1 MLSLTGERRQ
11 AGESCMDRMVVLCWG
26 LPNANQINC
35 SRALYSCTMTDTTRL
50 DLPSLSFT
58 SPTPIPSPIA
68 PHEEPANSD
77 SLHTPP
83 RTSSNGSTK
92 GKRKANEIEGGN
104 TPPDVKKEREQKATT
119 FAVGPRPVRASN
131 ATTVNSSHAPSSFH
145 RQKRARLSTPTES
158 RPGSRSG
165 QEPSG
170 DTAATVGSWS
180 SRRSILRP
188 PSRGAQSISQ
198 QSKAASLHRAPSRRS
213 ISQSSI
219 PISALISPHAP
230 SVARSGGTYHMRDPH
245 KPPPAYNRLV
255 GRSHLVASMAAAPTV
270 GAVGPRL
277 EVARS
282 TRGSSSSGS
291 SSFPYEAQQ
300 VVLDDPQL
308 EFDARTWRTRCRIMA
323 VVSFLTYVPFVVLVA
338 VFARRR

>member
-1 MLSLTGERRQ
+1 MS
-11 AGESCMDRMVVLCWG
+11 D
-26 LPNANQINC
+26 P
-35 SRALYSCTMTDTTRL
+35 TRL

-58 SPTPIPSPIA
+58 SPTPVPSPIL
-68 PHEEPANSD
+68 PHDDPGNPD
-77 SLHTPP
+77 SLNTPRRP
-83 RTSSNGSTK
+83 SSAGSTK

-104 TPPDVKKEREQKATT
+104 TPPDVKKEREQKAT
-119 FAVGPRPVRASN
+119 FAVGPRPLRQSN
-131 ATTVNSSHAPSSFH
+131 ATTVNSSQAPSSYH

-198 QSKAASLHRAPSRRS
+198 QSKTGSLHRAPSRRS

-230 SVARSGGTYHMRDPH
+230 SIARSGPTAYHMRDPH
-245 KPPPAYNRLV
+245 KPRAYSRPAGGSPLHAWLFFLGFV
-255 GRSHLVASMAAAPTV
+255 LFPVWWAAAFLRVLRTRRV
-270 GAVGPRL
+270 GK
-277 EVARS
+277 ES
-282 TRGSSSSGS
+282 
-291 SSFPYEAQQ
+291 Q

-308 EFDARTWRTRCRIMA
+308 EFDARTWRKRCRIMA
-323 VVSFLTYVPFVVLVA
+323 AVSLVTYIPFIVLVA
-338 VFARRR
+338 VFARR